1 MKSKENKEELK
12 IREERRSRILERKAY
27 ITSKSRKL
35 GRNVVYTLLAAS
47 WALSFSKDGFQRIPL
62 ILWSLGLAI
71 LYVFLDLLY
80 YFIAAIYFKIL
91 QYLNNNKSF
100 PAATLVKIER
110 GWSIY
115 FVIWNFILVLLLMTS
130 ALLIVVYIF
139 TFKNT

>member
-12 IREERRSRILERKAY
+12 IREERRSRILERKSY

>member
-35 GRNVVYTLLAAS
+35 GRNVVYTLLAAA

>member
-1 MKSKENKEELK
+1 MNSKENKEELK
-12 IREERRSRILERKAY
+12 IREERRSRIIERKAY

-62 ILWSLGLAI
+62 IQWSLGLAI

-91 QYLNNNKSF
+91 QYLNNKESF
-100 PAATLVKIER
+100 PAARLVKIER
-110 GWSIY
+110 SWSIY
-115 FVIWNFILVLLLMTS
+115 FVLWNFILVLLLMTS

-139 TFKNT
+139 SFKNT